1 MEEANR
7 KEKKSEKRSGKLI
20 VTHGVCEFSKF
31 VLDSGALSGGRFGG
45 DLLGSP
51 AAAAGWWRSLSVLK
65 IVRNVVSC

>member
-1 MEEANR
+1 M
-7 KEKKSEKRSGKLI
+7 I

-45 DLLGSP
+45 DLLGSL